1 MPESFA
7 TSSTYV
13 SKSCATL
20 RFDDVGGSCGL
31 LVGPSV
37 AKNFF
42 SNLLSSFT
50 LLSSLPVPV
59 VVLSSLL
66 PDVSLML
73 DVVRDIEVPLPE
85 TLVPVTLDP
94 EMLVPEMLVPEML
107 EPETFVPEMLE
118 PETLVPEMLEREML
132 LRPVALLVS
141 LSLDPETLRLLEEV
155 VTLEAL
161 VVLAPDDV
169 TLEMLDFPALALGD
183 TRGLAELCSCR

>member
-1 MPESFA
+1 
-7 TSSTYV
+7 
-13 SKSCATL
+13 
-20 RFDDVGGSCGL
+20 
-31 LVGPSV
+31 
-37 AKNFF
+37 
-42 SNLLSSFT
+42 
-50 LLSSLPVPV
+50 
-59 VVLSSLL
+59 
-66 PDVSLML
+66 ML

-155 VTLEAL
+155 VTLE
-161 VVLAPDDV
+161 
-169 TLEMLDFPALALGD
+169 
-183 TRGLAELCSCR
+183 R

>member
-1 MPESFA
+1 LKPSPPTLPVLLPCSNQLA
-7 TSSTYV
+7 LLPISWR
-13 SKSCATL
+13 CAASNQL
-20 RFDDVGGSCGL
+20 PD
-31 LVGPSV
+31 
-37 AKNFF
+37 A
-42 SNLLSSFT
+42 NLLKRSARRT
-50 LLSSLPVPV
+50 LICEPGYCLLLRSTNTQTSTDLDTLFSSLLVPV

-155 VTLEAL
+155 VTLE
-161 VVLAPDDV
+161 
-169 TLEMLDFPALALGD
+169 
-183 TRGLAELCSCR
+183 R